1 MLARIAVTLILSLA
15 AHEAFAHAAIEK
27 ERAFPGG
34 EADKDVQALI
44 RSIMSERYGNRFIDA
59 YGCWSYETKDARG
72 EPIQY
77 CMKAGRPELV
87 DVDGVRTLYFMSY
100 NRDDIR
106 GNADFRYAHYQ
117 LGLMG
122 AFKATHDD
130 SANKWVLR
138 AGSKDME
145 SGSMGSCGCSD
156 AAFTRLGPG
165 KYGWIF
171 ETGGDWQGTQAG
183 NYFIVADFDG
193 LFSDV
198 SAIPDVEEAAQ
209 DINYEVSII
218 RDAAAPEMYP
228 LLVKKMKKGKQLK
241 EFHVAFDAAK
251 RIYKLP

>member
-1 MLARIAVTLILSLA
+1 MLMRMAVTLGFFLA
-15 AHEAFAHAAIEK
+15 TQAAVAHSDVEGGK
-27 ERAFPGG
+27 TFPGG
-34 EADKDVQALI
+34 ATDKDVQALI
-44 RSIMSERYGNRFIDA
+44 RSIMSERYGNRFIET
-59 YGCWSYETKDARG
+59 YGCWSYETKDASG
-72 EPIQY
+72 EPIRY

-87 DVDGVRTLYFMSY
+87 DIDGVRTLYFMSY

-130 SANKWVLR
+130 NDNKWMLR

-156 AAFTRLGPG
+156 AEFTKLGPER
-165 KYGWIF
+165 YGWIF
-171 ETGGDWQGTQAG
+171 ATGGDWQGTQVG
-183 NYFIVADFDG
+183 SYFIVADFDG

-198 SAIPDVEEAAQ
+198 SAIPDMEEGAQ
-209 DINYEVSII
+209 DINYEVSIVP
-218 RDAAAPEMYP
+218 DAAAEMYP
-228 LLVKKMKKGKQLK
+228 LLVKKIEKGKKMQ
-241 EFHVAFDAAK
+241 EFHVTFDAAK